1 MAEGQGG
8 RAVKITRRGLI
19 LGAALAAAS
28 IAGGVNAQLRGYGIP
43 RVGLPNFPTG
53 DPVSGIGAPWAT
65 LLATSPLLT
74 VSPGGRISG
83 GLAMSWSM
91 SKDRDELELRIR
103 PDALF
108 ADGSRILADDVVAS
122 ANLAREIY
130 EGTPEAWRWEHINLV
145 ESLPDNVVRLSL
157 SAPDASIPA
166 LLASHLLP
174 ILPTAW
180 VASGWDREGGPFPPA
195 SGSFQLQSVSNDL
208 LRLTRNNAFFQVGRP
223 RLAGV
228 ICRPPSET
236 MLRTTDLVTSG
247 VDLLIDAPLLDV
259 PMLREDP
266 GITLVGGPANRL
278 CLLAVNLQGS
288 TMADVRLRRL
298 VSSAIDREA
307 LVAGATA
314 TEAAPASV
322 LIPGDHWAGLD
333 YTVEAIDADDVRA
346 ELTALGKPPGIELR
360 LVASNADASLANAC
374 VLLQEQLAW
383 AGIALSL
390 DLLNEMEMQAEM
402 NGGRW
407 DMLMRYTDH
416 WRDPHEL
423 VRPLVLSDGTRNAG
437 GYVNS
442 RVDYLAELASQ
453 ASDNAY
459 RAGFYQ
465 TIQRIVAS
473 DVPVIPLFFPN
484 YYDAMSSRMENYPF
498 FPPISASAMHQATMT
513 RPDPITVP

>member
-1 MAEGQGG
+1 MQMS
-8 RAVKITRRGLI
+8 RRGLM
-19 LGAALAAAS
+19 LGAGLAAAS
-28 IAGGVNAQLRGYGIP
+28 IAGGANAQSRGYGIP

-53 DPVSGIGAPWAT
+53 DPVSGIGAAWAT
-65 LLATSPLLT
+65 LLTTSPLLA
-74 VSPGGRISG
+74 VSPEGRVTG
-83 GLAMSWSM
+83 GLAMSWGM
-91 SKDRDELELRIR
+91 GPNRDHFDLRIR

-122 ANLAREIY
+122 ANLAREVS
-130 EGTPEAWRWEHINLV
+130 EGTPEAWRWEHIELI
-145 ESLPDNVVRLSL
+145 ESVTDNVVRLSL

-180 VASGWDREGGPFPPA
+180 VDSGWDREGGPFPPA
-195 SGSFQLQSVSNDL
+195 SGCFQLQSTSDAL
-208 LRLTRNNAFFQVGRP
+208 LRLTRNDAYFQVGRP

-228 ICRPPSET
+228 ICIPPSET

-247 VDLLIDAPLLDV
+247 VDLLIDVPLLDV

-266 GITLVGGPANRL
+266 VITLVGGPANRL

-298 VSSAIDREA
+298 VSSAIDRDS
-307 LVAGATA
+307 LVEGATA
-314 TEAAPASV
+314 TEAAPASA
-322 LIPGDHWAGLD
+322 LIPADHWAALD
-333 YTVEAIDADDVRA
+333 YTATTVDPDDVRA
-346 ELTALGKPPGIELR
+346 ELAALGKPPGIQLR

-390 DLLNEMEMQAEM
+390 DLLDEAEM
-402 NGGRW
+402 HLEMNRGRW
-407 DMLMRYTDH
+407 DMVMRYTDH

-423 VRPLVLSDGTRNAG
+423 VRPLVLSDGTRNTG

-442 RVDYLAELASQ
+442 RVDYLAGLASQ
-453 ASDNAY
+453 AGDTGY

-484 YYDAMSSRMENYPF
+484 YYDAMSSRIQDYPF
-498 FPPISASAMHQATMT
+498 FPPISARAMHQATMT
-513 RPDPITVP
+513 RPGPIAVP